1 MRRKLTRNIIAD
13 RSLKT
18 ARSGIRVM
26 VDRSVGLR
34 DLVHL
39 EIGEPNFPTPDHIV
53 QAGKK
58 ALDEEWT
65 HYTANRG
72 HIDLRRSI
80 ARKLEEE
87 NGIEADPEREIM
99 VTAGAMQAISL
110 AILVTVNPGE
120 EVIVPNPGYESFSR
134 QVTFAGGKPVSV
146 RLREESDGFKIK
158 PDELEEKITSRTK
171 AIVLNTPGNPTG
183 NVITKQELEE
193 IADIAR
199 RRELLIFADEIY
211 EKIVFGDAKHCSIA
225 SFPGMKERT
234 VSIMGLSKTYAMTGW
249 RLGYAAAPKQIV
261 DEMNKIQEFYV
272 TCATSI
278 SQRAAI
284 VALDGP
290 QDAVRAMVKEYEG
303 RRDFLC
309 EELRKIEGIS
319 CIRPDGAFYVFPDI
333 SRFGLKCEELANLLL
348 DKGKVVTTP
357 GTAFGSYGEGHLR
370 LSLATSMEDLKVG
383 VERMKEVLSEV
394 HSTRRA

>member
-1 MRRKLTRNIIAD
+1 
-13 RSLKT
+13 
-18 ARSGIRVM
+18 
-26 VDRSVGLR
+26 
-34 DLVHL
+34 
-39 EIGEPNFPTPDHIV
+39 
-53 QAGKK
+53 
-58 ALDEEWT
+58 
-65 HYTANRG
+65 
-72 HIDLRRSI
+72 
-80 ARKLEEE
+80 
-87 NGIEADPEREIM
+87 
-99 VTAGAMQAISL
+99 
-110 AILVTVNPGE
+110 
-120 EVIVPNPGYESFSR
+120 
-134 QVTFAGGKPVSV
+134 
-146 RLREESDGFKIK
+146 
-158 PDELEEKITSRTK
+158 
-171 AIVLNTPGNPTG
+171 
-183 NVITKQELEE
+183 
-193 IADIAR
+193 
-199 RRELLIFADEIY
+199 
-211 EKIVFGDAKHCSIA
+211 
-225 SFPGMKERT
+225 MKERT

-284 VALDGP
+284 AALDGP

-357 GTAFGSYGEGHLR
+357 GTAFGSYGKGHLR